1 MSVIGAINSAISGIQ
16 AAQIGLSTSAQN
28 IANVNTVGY
37 SRQAIGQVSRVIE
50 GVGAGVRVTDITRT
64 VDRFLTREVRLQ
76 SSDFGEASVVD
87 EFYRQMQNLFGA
99 PGQDSSIAA
108 DLAKYD
114 AAIEALAS
122 APDNA
127 ALRFDVVASGE
138 ALARTVNK
146 LANDV
151 QSLRKEADRQIGAA
165 VGIINVQ
172 LDELVLLNTQIS
184 RAKAGNQSVPELED
198 QLNRA
203 VQKITEQLDV
213 NVIDRGD
220 GTVELFT
227 TSGIALLDGLGR
239 AMRYPTA
246 TTVEETTVFGAL
258 TSARLDS
265 DGQVVGTPAQ
275 LVSSGASSAVTTSL
289 ISVRIKGLV
298 DIRDSALVDLGDQI
312 ESLSDTL
319 RDQINAVHNQGS
331 GFPAPNILTG
341 TRTVAGAD
349 AFQTTGDIRISVVGA
364 TGLIVDTVDIDLTA
378 TGATTVNG
386 LINTINT
393 ALSGNAVAQVT
404 NGNLV
409 ITANNSVNG
418 LAINDIGSAESV
430 TAFGVSHFFGLNDF
444 FLGARARDFAVRSD
458 ISSDPSRVS
467 TAQLSTTANIG
478 SAGITIGDNRT
489 AQAMAAIDD
498 TQFTFAAVGGLPNS
512 VATLGEF
519 TGAMIGLNS
528 VRAADAQ
535 QINDRAEILLDSTTN
550 LLASQTGVNLD
561 EEMSNLILFQNAFE
575 MSARILDIANEMFKT
590 LIEIL

>member
-1 MSVIGAINSAISGIQ
+1 M
-16 AAQIGLSTSAQN
+16 
-28 IANVNTVGY
+28 
-37 SRQAIGQVSRVIE
+37 
-50 GVGAGVRVTDITRT
+50 
-64 VDRFLTREVRLQ
+64 
-76 SSDFGEASVVD
+76 
-87 EFYRQMQNLFGA
+87 
-99 PGQDSSIAA
+99 AA

-138 ALARTVNK
+138 ALARIVNK

-198 QLNRA
+198 QLDRA

-289 ISVRIKGLV
+289 ISGRIKGLV

-489 AQAMAAIDD
+489 A
-498 TQFTFAAVGGLPNS
+498 
-512 VATLGEF
+512 
-519 TGAMIGLNS
+519 
-528 VRAADAQ
+528 
-535 QINDRAEILLDSTTN
+535 
-550 LLASQTGVNLD
+550 
-561 EEMSNLILFQNAFE
+561 
-575 MSARILDIANEMFKT
+575 
-590 LIEIL
+590 

>member
-50 GVGAGVRVTDITRT
+50 GVGTGVRVTDITRT

-198 QLNRA
+198 QLDRA

-289 ISVRIKGLV
+289 ISGRIKGLV

-430 TAFGVSHFFGLNDF
+430 TAFGV
-444 FLGARARDFAVRSD
+444 
-458 ISSDPSRVS
+458 
-467 TAQLSTTANIG
+467 
-478 SAGITIGDNRT
+478 
-489 AQAMAAIDD
+489 
-498 TQFTFAAVGGLPNS
+498 
-512 VATLGEF
+512 
-519 TGAMIGLNS
+519 
-528 VRAADAQ
+528 
-535 QINDRAEILLDSTTN
+535 
-550 LLASQTGVNLD
+550 
-561 EEMSNLILFQNAFE
+561 
-575 MSARILDIANEMFKT
+575 
-590 LIEIL
+590 